1 MKRAAFSDSPKKS
14 VTAESLKILF
24 KKAKDERRAQDVSD
38 KDFASRKESE
48 MFSIFDQMLEDA
60 TNVSHDAL
68 FERVEQFLEAEAAKR
83 DCFGQWTLNVFH
95 SSPYD
100 RNISHGTIF
109 TLHAFLSDLEILKR
123 VSRILENRHE
133 TIREMVQG
141 DERLT
146 KLQLLGQSKWF
157 EQNYIEQALEDIA
170 KEWDCR
176 HVDLKMKVVMNDHEI
191 SLRIEVQ
198 E

>member
-1 MKRAAFSDSPKKS
+1 MPKKP

-24 KKAKDERRAQDVSD
+24 KKAKEERQAKAVSD
-38 KDFASRKESE
+38 KDFVQRKERE
-48 MFSIFDQMLEDA
+48 MFSMFDQMVEDA

-68 FERVEQFLEAEAAKR
+68 FERVEQFLEAEAAKCN
-83 DCFGQWTLNVFH
+83 CFGKWTLNVFH

-100 RNISHGTIF
+100 RNISNGTVF
-109 TLHAFLSDLEILKR
+109 TLHTFLSDFEILKR
-123 VSRILENRHE
+123 VSKILENRHE
-133 TIREMVQG
+133 TIREIVQG

-176 HVDLKMKVVMNDHEI
+176 HQDLKMKVVMNEHEI